1 MKDSEKKK
9 QKLNNFAQYTSIA
22 FQMMIIIAAGTF
34 AGYKLD
40 IWFGLKFPVFL
51 IILSVASVG
60 IAIYHSVK
68 DFL

>member
-1 MKDSEKKK
+1 MKNLEKKK

-22 FQMMIIIAAGTF
+22 FQMMIIIAAGNF

-40 IWFGLKFPVFL
+40 IWLGLKFPVFL

-60 IAIYHSVK
+60 IAIYHAVK